1 MRCDHEHDDGA
12 YVLGALSPAER
23 AAYERHLATCSFC
36 REAVADIAVLPGLL
50 GRLDPADFERL
61 LEPDFSA
68 PQRPPH
74 RRATMPDLVTAA
86 QTTRR
91 EERKRVRWRVL
102 GTALAAACL
111 ALVVGIG
118 AVFWMGRGTAKDPA
132 LPGPV
137 VAMTPENDQV
147 PVSAQISLAGAPGG
161 TKVHLLC
168 AYNRGNQDAEPYTI
182 RLMAYGPDRESEQLG
197 SWIASPGKE
206 FSMSGVT
213 HFTDGMLSRLALVR
227 NDGRTLLAYDV
238 P

>member
-50 GRLDPADFERL
+50 GRLSAADFERL
-61 LEPDFSA
+61 MEPDFVTPR
-68 PQRPPH
+68 PQP
-74 RRATMPDLVTAA
+74 RRTSMPDLVTAA
-86 QTTRR
+86 QSTRR
-91 EERKRVRWRVL
+91 EERKRLRWRVM

-118 AVFWMGRGTAKDPA
+118 AVFWMGRGATPDPTV
-132 LPGPV
+132 PGPT
-137 VAMTPENDQV
+137 VAMTPVNDQV
-147 PVSAQISLAGAPGG
+147 PVTAQINIAGAPGG
-161 TKVHLLC
+161 TKVNLVC
-168 AYNRGNQDAEPYTI
+168 AYNRPNADAEPYTI
-182 RLMAYGPDRESEQLG
+182 RLMAYGPDRETEQLG

>member
-23 AAYERHLATCSFC
+23 TAYERHLATCSFC
-36 REAVADIAVLPGLL
+36 REAVAEIAVLPGLL
-50 GRLDPADFERL
+50 GRLDPADFDRIVG
-61 LEPDFSA
+61 
-68 PQRPPH
+68 PPPPP
-74 RRATMPDLVTAA
+74 RRRTSTPELVTAV

-91 EERKRVRWRVL
+91 QERKRIRWRVM

-118 AVFWMGRGTAKDPA
+118 AVFWMGRGSTPA
-132 LPGPV
+132 ATVAGPN
-137 VAMTPENDQV
+137 VAMTPANERVQ
-147 PVSAQISLAGAPGG
+147 VSAQLNIAGSQGG
-161 TKVHLLC
+161 TKVNLIC
-168 AYNRGNQDAEPYTI
+168 AYNRGDVDSEPYTI
-182 RLMAYGPDRESEQLG
+182 RLMAYGPDEESEQLG
-197 SWIASPGKE
+197 SWTASPGKE
-206 FSMSGVT
+206 VSMSGFT